1 MDPFNA
7 LSTAAAA
14 RMIPSLREAPPA
26 KVASCALVASI
37 DLEKALDAAKKVI
50 KGASVSSVM
59 MGGRSAESPG
69 RSAAVGGQLT
79 LLEVG
84 QPSPVRQSSPT
95 AQGRG
100 SRPVRALSPCPTIGK
115 EHHSVTPMRPSTGVL
130 TPKKI
135 SIRH

>member
-7 LSTAAAA
+7 LLTAAAV

-59 MGGRSAESPG
+59 MGG
-69 RSAAVGGQLT
+69 
-79 LLEVG
+79 
-84 QPSPVRQSSPT
+84 
-95 AQGRG
+95 
-100 SRPVRALSPCPTIGK
+100 
-115 EHHSVTPMRPSTGVL
+115 
-130 TPKKI
+130 
-135 SIRH
+135 